1 MNFQNLWLYISL
13 KTSRINIICLHM
25 SGRFNVQHRLQL
37 HIPVI
42 LCSNLSS
49 VQLQVKWT
57 VTPDGL
63 DHFIVASFVV
73 DIYYHKR
80 IWHRLCSILVNC
92 VLCSYGSR
100 WCASN
105 CYPQIQYEQCSA
117 AIILDGLLLLRY
129 EEHISEVH
137 CLWADQIYPWVG
149 TTIDGGLKK
158 IIMARINLPDH
169 GVMNRT

>member
-1 MNFQNLWLYISL
+1 MNFQNLWLYIPL
-13 KTSRINIICLHM
+13 KTSRIDIICLHM
-25 SGRFNVQHRLQL
+25 SDRVNVQHRLQL

-100 WCASN
+100 WVCKQLLFTNSIRTMLS
-105 CYPQIQYEQCSA
+105 CYYWMDYYFCGTESTYQKSTACGQTRSTHELVPR
-117 AIILDGLLLLRY
+117 LM
-129 EEHISEVH
+129 EV
-137 CLWADQIYPWVG
+137 
-149 TTIDGGLKK
+149 LKK
-158 IIMARINLPDH
+158 
-169 GVMNRT
+169 